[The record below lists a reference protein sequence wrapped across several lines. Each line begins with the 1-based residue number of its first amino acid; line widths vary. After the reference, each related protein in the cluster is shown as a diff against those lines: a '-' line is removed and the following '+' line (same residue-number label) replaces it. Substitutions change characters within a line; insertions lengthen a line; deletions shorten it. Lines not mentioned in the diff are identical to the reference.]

1 MTTDTTTSAG
11 LPNTL
16 EESHRLLLLNQDEI
30 KHLKHELAQIKRMI
44 FGQKTEKFVPKDTP
58 VEQMQLDGLFGDA
71 KMPAPGFAETTEKIS
86 YERRKPGHG
95 RKPIPDDLHREKHIL
110 DVPEADKACACC
122 GTQKKHIGD
131 DITEELEYKPAVLFV
146 NQYIRPKYAC
156 PNCPGEG
163 VTTAALPSRP
173 IDKGLAG
180 PGLISYVITSK
191 YVDHLPLYRLEQM
204 FKRYTID
211 ISRSTMVG
219 WIGKSCEYLLAVH
232 ESMKKNLV
240 SSFVIQADETPLKV
254 MDNSTVDGK
263 CLLGYLWPCVGDGK
277 IAVFAYCDSR
287 SREGPKEILK
297 GYTGYLQTDGYAG
310 YNAVIEQNN
319 LKHLMCWAHARR
331 KFFEAKDL
339 EPEFIEPL
347 LARIGSL
354 YEIEKRAREQKPN
367 PMTPE
372 ERHALRQ
379 AECPAVLADIKRLL
393 ENPGR
398 LFLPKNPV
406 ANAIAYTLDHWEQ
419 LTRYLEDGRLEID
432 NNRCENVIRPVA
444 IGKKNWLF
452 AGSPEGAKRSA
463 IIYSLAAT
471 CKLNGINFYEYL
483 YDILPKIADY
493 PASNIADLSP
503 INWKMSKN
511 V

>member
-1 MTTDTTTSAG
+1 
-11 LPNTL
+11 
-16 EESHRLLLLNQDEI
+16 
-30 KHLKHELAQIKRMI
+30 
-44 FGQKTEKFVPKDTP
+44 
-58 VEQMQLDGLFGDA
+58 
-71 KMPAPGFAETTEKIS
+71 
-86 YERRKPGHG
+86 
-95 RKPIPDDLHREKHIL
+95 
-110 DVPEADKACACC
+110 
-122 GTQKKHIGD
+122 
-131 DITEELEYKPAVLFV
+131 
-146 NQYIRPKYAC
+146 
-156 PNCPGEG
+156 
-163 VTTAALPSRP
+163 
-173 IDKGLAG
+173 LAG

-204 FKRYTID
+204 FKRYAIA

-219 WIGKSCEYLLAVH
+219 WIGKTCEYLQAVH
-232 ESMKKNLV
+232 EAMKKDLV
-240 SSFVIQADETPLKV
+240 SSFLLQGDETPIKV
-254 MDNSTVDGK
+254 MDDSTVDGK
-263 CLLGYLWPCVGDGK
+263 CLLGYLWPFVGDGR
-277 IAVFAYCDSR
+277 IVVFTYCDSR

-354 YEIEKRAREQKPN
+354 YEIEKRAREQKPE
-367 PMTPE
+367 PMTPD
-372 ERHALRQ
+372 ERHKLRQ
-379 AECPAVLADIKRLL
+379 AECPALLADIKQVL
-393 ENPGR
+393 ENPGKV
-398 LFLPKNPV
+398 FLPKNPI

-419 LTRYLEDGRLEID
+419 LIRYLEDGRLEID

-511 V
+511 A